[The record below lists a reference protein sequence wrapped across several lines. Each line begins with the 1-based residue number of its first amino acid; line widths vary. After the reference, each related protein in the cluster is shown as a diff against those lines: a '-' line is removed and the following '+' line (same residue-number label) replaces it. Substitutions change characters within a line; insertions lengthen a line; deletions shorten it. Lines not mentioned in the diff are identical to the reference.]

1 MPKKNTTPDYAP
13 STQNTNET
21 IPMQT
26 RVTYTETPQNR
37 TNEVV
42 LSMGKIMSG
51 IAGSLV
57 VGAILGGIAFVRVSD
72 STAIK
77 ATINAVSIE
86 ELKKSTVSQAAFDLT
101 LARLD
106 RIESK
111 IDRLLEK

>member
-1 MPKKNTTPDYAP
+1 MSKKNTTPDM
-13 STQNTNET
+13 QTNEA
-21 IPMQT
+21 IPIQT
-26 RVTYTETPQNR
+26 RVTYTETPQR
-37 TNEVV
+37 STNDIV
-42 LSMGKIMSG
+42 LSPSKIISG
-51 IAGSLV
+51 VVGSLV

-86 ELKKSTVSQAAFDLT
+86 ELKKSTVSRAAFDLT

>member
-1 MPKKNTTPDYAP
+1 MTKKNTTPDFESDVQP
-13 STQNTNET
+13 NET
-21 IPMQT
+21 MPMQT
-26 RVTYTETPQNR
+26 KVTYTETPQLR
-37 TNEVV
+37 TNDIV
-42 LSMGKIMSG
+42 LSPSKIISG
-51 IAGSLV
+51 VVGSLV

-77 ATINAVSIE
+77 TTINAVSIE

>member
-1 MPKKNTTPDYAP
+1 MPKKNTPPDYASDVQP
-13 STQNTNET
+13 NET

-37 TNEVV
+37 TNDIV
-42 LSMGKIMSG
+42 LSPSKIISG
-51 IAGSLV
+51 IVASLV

-86 ELKKSTVSQAAFDLT
+86 ELKKGTVSQAAFDLT

-111 IDRLLEK
+111 IDRLLER